1 MNIRKTLLLA
11 VLMAPL
17 TLQAAEVSKEM
28 AAATAKLIM
37 ADRVDGFEGEVQSVK
52 TVYYEGQKAYHVVQ
66 FAPQGWMLISAE
78 DQSSPLIGYSPDG
91 VFPEEKDMPENMQS
105 QMNWYSDQVV
115 RNARLTGSR
124 HHGWERLQVGEQGIE
139 ASRPAMARRYASA
152 NKVEPL
158 ITVKWNQ
165 TGSFQKYCPKTN
177 DGQAVVGCVA
187 VGMAQA
193 MSVAKWPDRPVGNYG
208 YTHEIYGSMYI
219 DYDAEPDYNWSAILS
234 GANGNDD
241 VARLL
246 YHCGVSV
253 KMNYGV
259 DGSGTQDAYI
269 AGALVRNFKYPQS
282 VKWYSRNGWSDEDWH
297 DLIVTELQEGRAV
310 AYSGSDPKK
319 HYGHCF
325 NLDGF
330 DGSSAFHVNWGWGGV
345 GNAYFQLNGLKD
357 AKMDMNYTDGQSV
370 VVGIRPPS
378 EKPSNIYLSNNSI
391 MAMKPAGSVVGD
403 ITVESEA
410 ENPTYEFKVV
420 GEYNVIFHTNMPAPF
435 QVVDGQLVTTKELS
449 LEDGDRNIEITATNT
464 QNKASVTR
472 HFTIHVT
479 TTDGINLVETTPT
492 VIGEEI
498 YSLSGMR
505 MDAAGK
511 GLSIVRQRMSDG
523 SRRSYKR
530 VRK

>member
-11 VLMAPL
+11 ALMVPL
-17 TLQAAEVSKEM
+17 ALQASEVSKEM
-28 AAATAKLIM
+28 AAATAKFIM

-91 VFPEEKDMPENMQS
+91 TYPTDEEMPENMRGM
-105 QMNWYSDQVV
+105 MNWYGDQVV
-115 RNARLTGSR
+115 NNARQVGQR
-124 HHGWERLQVGEQGIE
+124 HVGWEL
-139 ASRPAMARRYASA
+139 ATRPAGARRFASST
-152 NKVEPL
+152 KVEPL
-158 ITVKWNQ
+158 IKVNWNQ
-165 TGSFQKYCPKTN
+165 GGSYQKYCPKTN

-193 MSVAKWPDRPVGNYG
+193 MSVAQWPDRPVGNYG
-208 YTHEIYGSMYI
+208 YTHAIYGSLYI
-219 DYDAEPDYNWSAILS
+219 DYDAEPAYDWKAILS
-234 GANGNDD
+234 GANNKDD

-253 KMNYGV
+253 KMDYGV

-282 VKWYSRNGWSDEDWH
+282 VKWYSRNGWSNEDWH
-297 DLIVTELQEGRAV
+297 DLIITELQEGRAV

-378 EKPSNIYLSNNSI
+378 EKPSNIYLSNHTVQ
-391 MAMKPAGSVVGD
+391 AMQPAGTLVGTV
-403 ITVESEA
+403 IVESEA
-410 ENPTYEFKVV
+410 ENPKYTFVLKGKYSARQHK
-420 GEYNVIFHTNMPAPF
+420 YLDAPF
-435 QVVDGQLVTTKELS
+435 EIVDGKLVTKKELNAGTEP
-449 LEDGDRNIEITATNT
+449 LTITATNT
-464 QNKASVTR
+464 QNGGSVERSFNIT
-472 HFTIHVT
+472 VT
-479 TTDGINLVETTPT
+479 STDGINLVETTPT
-492 VIGEEI
+492 VVGEEI